1 MRQLPLAL
9 GVLTLLSALHAQAQA
24 DAGAPVPR
32 HRDALEAFQTKQAKS
47 RGPPLSPADGA
58 VMEEAATILA
68 AARPEPGLKV
78 GETAPDFELPNA
90 NGRKVRLSD
99 LLTQGP
105 VALVFYR
112 GAWCPNRNLHLHA
125 LHEALPLIQ
134 ARGARLVA
142 VTPQRPD
149 KSRGHGVSASRRW
162 IPTNGIWFGS

>member
-1 MRQLPLAL
+1 MRQLPLAQ

-24 DAGAPVPR
+24 EAGAPVPR
-32 HRDALEAFQTKQAKS
+32 HRDALEAFQAKQAKS
-47 RGPPLSPADGA
+47 GGPPLSPADGA
-58 VMEEAATILA
+58 VMEQAATILA
-68 AARPEPGLKV
+68 AAMPEPGLKV

-90 NGRKVRLSD
+90 NGREVRLSD

-134 ARGARLVA
+134 PRGPGWWRS
-142 VTPQRPD
+142 PP
-149 KSRGHGVSASRRW
+149 RGPTSPEAMVSASRRW
-162 IPTNGIWFGS
+162 IPTTGIWCDS